1 MEPTI
6 RATEVTAFGTELPEP
21 ASPAAVAANVAAMWE
36 RLPGFSSGGGGKKK
50 KGRLFLSPIFK
61 SCQYLPMAEP
71 NRKPAGWGV
80 WEM

>member
-21 ASPAAVAANVAAMWE
+21 ASPAAVAANAAAMWE
-36 RLPGFSSGGGGKKK
+36 RLPGFSSGGKKK
-50 KGRLFLSPIFK
+50 KRKTLLFPSFK
-61 SCQYLPMAEP
+61 SCQYLPVAEP
-71 NRKPAGWGV
+71 NRKPAGQGV